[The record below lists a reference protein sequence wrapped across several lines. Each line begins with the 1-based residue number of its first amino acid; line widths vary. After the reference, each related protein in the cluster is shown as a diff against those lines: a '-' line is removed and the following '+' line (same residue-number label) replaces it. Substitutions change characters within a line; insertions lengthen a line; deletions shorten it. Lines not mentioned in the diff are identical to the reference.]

1 MFIGQNTIISSESVI
16 SEDVIIGNNVCVEK
30 GVEIGEKCKICDGV
44 ILCAGSRVGAGS
56 YLDFGVIIRENVI
69 LGTGAFVGA
78 KCILGEYLADF
89 MEKRDTQCYKTVI
102 GEQALIRSGTIIY
115 GKNTIGHHLQT
126 GHNAVIRE
134 NSQIGHHV
142 RVGTLCD
149 IQGDCRIGNY
159 VSMQSGVYIAQRSI
173 IKDYI
178 WLYPHVVLTNDPNPP
193 SEELAPITIENF
205 ATVAARSVVLPG
217 RIIGADA
224 VVGAGSVVSKNVK
237 EGMIV
242 VGNPIREFGSAK
254 DYKSKATG
262 ENVYPWR
269 YHFDRGMPWKDIG
282 YDEWIK
288 FVSEKN
294 GEEQEII
301 RNNMKS
307 WGGIK
312 YSIYIMLLFQIL
324 HISNVCYEEVA

>member
-1 MFIGQNTIISSESVI
+1 MYIGQNSIISPESVI
-16 SEDVIIGNNVCVEK
+16 SEDVTIGNNVYIEK

-44 ILCAGSRVGAGS
+44 ILCAGSRIGAGS

-69 LGTGAFVGA
+69 LGEGAFVGA
-78 KCILGEYLADF
+78 KCILGEYLVDF
-89 MEKRDTQCYKTVI
+89 MKNRDLQHYKTII

-115 GKNTIGHHLQT
+115 GKNIIGHHLQT

-193 SEELAPITIENF
+193 SEELAPIIIENF

-217 RIIGADA
+217 RMIGADA

-269 YHFDRGMPWKDIG
+269 YYFDRGMPWKDIG

-288 FVSEKN
+288 SASEKN
-294 GEEQEII
+294 GEDQEIMG
-301 RNNMKS
+301 NNLKS
-307 WGGIK
+307 RGGYK
-312 YSIYIMLLFQIL
+312 
-324 HISNVCYEEVA
+324 A